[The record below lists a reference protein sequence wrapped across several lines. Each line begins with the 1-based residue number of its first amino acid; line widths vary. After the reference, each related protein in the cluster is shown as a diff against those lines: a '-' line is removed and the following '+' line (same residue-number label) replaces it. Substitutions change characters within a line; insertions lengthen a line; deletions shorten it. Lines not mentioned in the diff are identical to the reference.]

1 MVWFQQ
7 LRMNAIQP
15 LPMRHVVDILFAAL
29 LFTIAVIAIVRPVV
43 SVRWARRAHPQ
54 LAEDDQSV
62 LWIARLVGIGG
73 LGVTAFFCMII
84 FRSLF

>member
-1 MVWFQQ
+1 
-7 LRMNAIQP
+7 
-15 LPMRHVVDILFAAL
+15 MRHVADVLFATVL
-29 LFTIAVIAIVRPVV
+29 LTVAVIAIVRPVV
-43 SVRWARRAHPQ
+43 IVRWARRAHPQ
-54 LAEDDQSV
+54 LEEDDQSV